1 MDARRKRILFRAQHC
16 GMKENDIILGGFAEA
31 RIAGLADADLDD
43 FEALLKLPDNDV
55 YEWVSGRSAPPAEF
69 DTPLL
74 RMILAFNDR

>member
-1 MDARRKRILFRAQHC
+1 
-16 GMKENDIILGGFAEA
+16 
-31 RIAGLADADLDD
+31 
-43 FEALLKLPDNDV
+43 LKLPDNDV